1 MQANAE
7 AQAQEAESEGLVLM
21 RKLRA
26 HYGGDDS
33 MALRDACMTVVQLNE
48 NANRNL
54 SYGYVRGRGL
64 PKPNT
69 GTIVPKPRVQAI
81 DIPPVAAQMGD

>member
-7 AQAQEAESEGLVLM
+7 AQAQEAEDEGLVL
-21 RKLRA
+21 LRRI
-26 HYGGDDS
+26 HELEDEV
-33 MALRDACMTVVQLNE
+33 ALRS
-48 NANRNL
+48 RNI

-64 PKPNT
+64 PKPET
-69 GTIVPKPRVQAI
+69 GSIAPKPRVAPI